1 MSEGRKEA
9 VRQVEEFFGELL
21 EQSGLD
27 LELEVEERGENVEVR
42 LNGSDSEVLLS
53 NGAKALD
60 ALNDLGNQIFLRRMG
75 QRIEVD
81 CEDYRLTRILE
92 LELLATNAAEKTRLS
107 GQSFRFQ
114 PMPPSERR
122 TIHVRLA
129 EEPGVRTES
138 QGMGTSRSVVVYPD
152 ASG

>member
-1 MSEGRKEA
+1 MIEGIKEA
-9 VRQVEEFFGELL
+9 ARQVEEFFGELL
-21 EQSGLD
+21 EQSGL
-27 LELEVEERGENVEVR
+27 ELEMEVEAAGENVAVR
-42 LNGSDSEVLLS
+42 LSGADSEVLLS
-53 NGAKALD
+53 NNAKVLD

-92 LELLATNAAEKTRLS
+92 LELLATNAAEKTQLS

-122 TIHVRLA
+122 TIHITLA

-138 QGMGTSRSVVVYPD
+138 QGMGTSRHVVVYPD

>member
-1 MSEGRKEA
+1 MSEDTREA
-9 VRQVEEFFGELL
+9 ARQVEEFFSQLL
-21 EQSGLD
+21 NVSGLD
-27 LELEVEERGENVEVR
+27 LEMEVKDPGENVQVQFS
-42 LNGSDSEVLLS
+42 GSDSEVLLS
-53 NGAKALD
+53 NNAKALD

-92 LELLATNAAEKTRLS
+92 LELLAKNAAEKTRLS
-107 GQSFRFQ
+107 GRSFRFQ

-122 TIHVRLA
+122 TIHITLA

-138 QGMGTSRSVVVYPD
+138 RGMGTSRHVVVFPD